1 MWSIPARKVLAS
13 KTASETG
20 GAPDYKF
27 VRAWRRHM
35 TRGKS
40 QGGAREQSCSELRGG
55 VGGILQV
62 DKHSECVVYLYK
74 YYKYPIV
81 TFV

>member
-1 MWSIPARKVLAS
+1 
-13 KTASETG
+13 
-20 GAPDYKF
+20 
-27 VRAWRRHM
+27 M

-62 DKHSECVVYLYK
+62 DYKYDCVVYLYK
-74 YYKYPIV
+74 YPIAQV
-81 TFV
+81 VQVSSYESSQTFENIDMRVDESSAN

>member
-1 MWSIPARKVLAS
+1 
-13 KTASETG
+13 
-20 GAPDYKF
+20 
-27 VRAWRRHM
+27 M

-62 DKHSECVVYLYK
+62 DKHADCVVYLYK

-81 TFV
+81 TFVYSILVQVGWASQDFLRCSL